1 VLLFCPFSCSEWTHT
16 LNEHNS
22 HRSCLFYIF
31 ASPFCS
37 FFFFFSVVPQDC
49 VLFNDSVLNNIRYG
63 NLNATDE
70 EVYEAAKKCRLHDSV
85 SNWPEGYHTVVGERG
100 LKLSGGEKQRV
111 ALARA
116 LLKDSP
122 ILVCDEATSAL
133 DGVTESDIIETM
145 KAASVD
151 RTTIIIAH
159 RLSTIMHA
167 DNIAVIRDG
176 KISEFGNHN
185 TLIGNPNSY
194 YGELWKNQMEE
205 SPIGVGK
212 RVDSN

>member
-1 VLLFCPFSCSEWTHT
+1 
-16 LNEHNS
+16 
-22 HRSCLFYIF
+22 
-31 ASPFCS
+31 
-37 FFFFFSVVPQDC
+37 
-49 VLFNDSVLNNIRYG
+49 
-63 NLNATDE
+63 
-70 EVYEAAKKCRLHDSV
+70 
-85 SNWPEGYHTVVGERG
+85 VGERG

-212 RVDSN
+212 SVDSN